1 MSVGGIRYVL
11 LTIEAVHVKPS
22 VVMVNFWCLDN
33 QRACAGGLQYVLCVC
48 VCVCVSV
55 TTLVAVCFISIIK
68 LRYEQLQFSILFIFN
83 L

>member
-33 QRACAGGLQYVLCVC
+33 QHACANHGGLQYVLCVC
-48 VCVCVSV
+48 VSV
-55 TTLVAVCFISIIK
+55 TTLLAACFISMIK
-68 LRYEQLQFSILFIFN
+68 LRHE
-83 L
+83 